1 MVRIFS
7 IVSILPHAEFGP
19 NSHREDAPLT
29 CISDDK
35 TKTSQEFLK
44 LQCMLDTCPLDDAP
58 QRCEIEPREAPS
70 AMTALD
76 ILKSNHQ
83 NEYSKLK
90 SKVGDMKAREVNDQM
105 KIQKLKNA
113 IHYLTTD

>member
-7 IVSILPHAEFGP
+7 IRRLYTRNSDQMVTGNTYPILTF
-19 NSHREDAPLT
+19 N
-29 CISDDK
+29 SDDK

-44 LQCMLDTCPLDDAP
+44 LQCMLDTCPLDDASS
-58 QRCEIEPREAPS
+58 RCEIEPHEAPS

-83 NEYSKLK
+83 SEYSKLK

-113 IHYLTTD
+113 IHYLNTD

>member
-1 MVRIFS
+1 MLLT
-7 IVSILPHAEFGP
+7 SIL
-19 NSHREDAPLT
+19 
-29 CISDDK
+29 DDK

-58 QRCEIEPREAPS
+58 SRCEIEPREAPS

-90 SKVGDMKAREVNDQM
+90 SKVGDMKAREVHDQM